1 MADAPFF
8 TSGRDGNPGVHR
20 ITGAMLL
27 AKTGKLAV
35 VESFGEFDNVDR
47 VSVEKLTQ
55 KCKVIF
61 GSTNPRKLDPSFFTI
76 RFADMQYQV
85 FDASSERITAISY
98 NRQKNIL
105 VENLPTGFAVF
116 QCNAPTQIHDLLGVS
131 ASGYIFNG
139 NDSSFITLY
148 SAPLQRL
155 ICFSQ

>member
-1 MADAPFF
+1 MADASILNFQ
-8 TSGRDGNPGVHR
+8 GGEGNPGVHR

-116 QCNAPTQIHDLLGVS
+116 QCNAPTQIHDLV
-131 ASGYIFNG
+131 ASVNEWVY
-139 NDSSFITLY
+139 
-148 SAPLQRL
+148 LQR
-155 ICFSQ
+155 Q

>member
-1 MADAPFF
+1 MLTVQPLPGGLRQCGLRSMADASILHFQ
-8 TSGRDGNPGVHR
+8 GGEGNPGVHR

-116 QCNAPTQIHDLLGVS
+116 QCNAPTQIHDLV
-131 ASGYIFNG
+131 ASVNEWVY
-139 NDSSFITLY
+139 
-148 SAPLQRL
+148 LQR
-155 ICFSQ
+155 Q